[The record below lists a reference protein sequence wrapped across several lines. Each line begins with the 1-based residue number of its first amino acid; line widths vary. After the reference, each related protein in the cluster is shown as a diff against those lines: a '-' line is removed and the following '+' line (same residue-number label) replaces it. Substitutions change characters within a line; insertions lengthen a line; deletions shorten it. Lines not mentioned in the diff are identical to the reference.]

1 MIELIFIV
9 FRKKQAE
16 MQKAVEQRDKEDDI
30 SDYNAELLKQFQTLN
45 DKIEYILGKIDKS
58 T

>member
-1 MIELIFIV
+1 MFPT
-9 FRKKQAE
+9 FRKKQEE
-16 MQKAVEQRDKEDDI
+16 MQRAVEQRGKEDDI

-58 T
+58 S